1 MHTDTQR
8 KDVGRA
14 GFGEL
19 RKEKGKMNNIKK
31 MILSALFLA
40 IGMILPFFT
49 GQIPAIGSRLLPM
62 HIPVLLCGFVCGWQ
76 YGLTVG
82 LIVPIFRSLVFTM
95 PKMMPTAIAMSFELA
110 VYGAAV
116 GFLYAKLPKKK
127 ISIYISL
134 LVAMILGRVVW
145 GLISI
150 PLYGISGGSFS
161 AAIFIAGAF
170 TNAIPGIILQI
181 IVIPAIV
188 MALTKIGVLKSE

>member
-1 MHTDTQR
+1 
-8 KDVGRA
+8 
-14 GFGEL
+14 
-19 RKEKGKMNNIKK
+19 MNNMKK

-40 IGMILPFFT
+40 MGMILPFFT

-82 LIVPIFRSLVFTM
+82 LITPVFRSLIFTM
-95 PKMMPTAIAMSFELA
+95 PKMMPTAVAMAFELA
-110 VYGAAV
+110 AYGAVA

-134 LVAMILGRVVW
+134 LIAMLAGRFVW

-150 PLYGISGGSFS
+150 PLYGITGGSFS
-161 AAIFIAGAF
+161 TAIFIAGAF

-188 MALTKIGVLKSE
+188 MALAQTGVLRNGQENVYSMSSNR

>member
-1 MHTDTQR
+1 M
-8 KDVGRA
+8 KD
-14 GFGEL
+14 
-19 RKEKGKMNNIKK
+19 MKK

-40 IGMILPFFT
+40 MGMILPFFT

-82 LIVPIFRSLVFTM
+82 IILPIFRSLIFTM
-95 PKMMPTAIAMSFELA
+95 PKMMPTAIAMAFELA
-110 VYGAAV
+110 AYGAVA
-116 GFLYAKLPKKK
+116 GILYTKLPKKK

-134 LVAMILGRVVW
+134 ITAMLAGRLVW
-145 GLISI
+145 GLVSI
-150 PLYGISGGSFS
+150 PLYGIAGGSFS
-161 AAIFIAGAF
+161 FAIFIAGAF

-188 MALTKIGVLKSE
+188 IALTQIGVLKSEQKNVYGMLSNR